1 MAYALA
7 QLLPSP
13 PQQPSIVAFPHHLL
27 TMYSLSLS
35 PVAVLIGLGHSLT
48 SLNSFSLLFK

>member
-1 MAYALA
+1 MAYALP

-13 PQQPSIVAFPHHLL
+13 LRQPSIVALPYHLL
-27 TMYSLSLS
+27 TVYSLSLS